1 MKKLY
6 ILAAAML
13 TAGAMNAE
21 TLSFLDGETPVAN
34 GETIT
39 FTELNEEDV
48 ADYGEA
54 KFEPKLYLTTD
65 YVTGELTAIAECTSG
80 QEISFCFGGNCMAGA
95 TVTKEHESIK
105 PGDKVALMYDVMFY
119 DVTPDYEYPV
129 VSTIISVTDNSNPS
143 TATTMTVVFDKTS
156 NSIKAVETG
165 KKVTVANG
173 ALAYVL
179 DGAATLNVY
188 NTAGNR
194 VFTAA
199 LEGNGS
205 LDAQL
210 APGLYVYTLAGE
222 TGKFVVR

>member
-48 ADYGEA
+48 ADYG
-54 KFEPKLYLTTD
+54 
-65 YVTGELTAIAECTSG
+65 TGELTAIAECTSG
-80 QEISFCFGGNCMAGA
+80 QEISFCFGGNCMAGE

-173 ALAYVL
+173 AFAYVL

>member
-39 FTELNEEDV
+39 LNEEDV

-80 QEISFCFGGNCMAGA
+80 QEISFCFGGNCMAGE

-173 ALAYVL
+173 AFAYVL

>member
-54 KFEPKLYLTTD
+54 KLEPKLYLTTD

-80 QEISFCFGGNCMAGA
+80 QEISFCFGGNCMAGE

-173 ALAYVL
+173 AFAYVL